1 MKPRGRAGADDF
13 PPRSISRV
21 EGAAARFRRL
31 VDRATTPE
39 GAPLGDPAL
48 PRGVRRVGPP
58 PPFAAMEGSLEARL
72 ADADAALAFAR
83 ANERR
88 LEEENA
94 RLKARCAELS
104 MAVLEARTP
113 ANPTAGAR
121 KPPPR
126 PPPAPPPPFPLGPA
140 IG

>member
-1 MKPRGRAGADDF
+1 
-13 PPRSISRV
+13 
-21 EGAAARFRRL
+21 
-31 VDRATTPE
+31 
-39 GAPLGDPAL
+39 
-48 PRGVRRVGPP
+48 
-58 PPFAAMEGSLEARL
+58 MEGSLEARL

-94 RLKARCAELS
+94 HLKARCAELS

-113 ANPTAGAR
+113 ATPTAGAR

-126 PPPAPPPPFPLGPA
+126 PPPAPPPPTLEDRVLNLFLTDGTTLTERKAPGLVGAPRGRMLFGTVQAQFSASEFVGFRPLRRRGEGVVPA
-140 IG
+140 AH